1 MTPLFFHPHQDVVQP
16 RISTTKIPEFVRQTR
31 TPCIIPELLAAEDL
45 HRVHDR
51 RYVDG
56 VFLGEISNGFDNRD
70 AEINRSILASNS
82 NFVAGARR
90 AMTEGV
96 ACSATQGFHHA
107 GYDSGYG
114 YCTFNGLM
122 LAARLLLDEGAVKRV
137 LIIDGDG
144 HHGDG
149 TDDIIE
155 KLGLID
161 RVTNHTSR
169 SMGARY
175 DTGGLG
181 SAADWKAYTDDLIRE
196 FEPGIIMYQAGADA
210 WVDDPY
216 GAGYLNLLDMKRRD
230 LGIMTAA
237 KVAGIPLV
245 WNLAGGYSQPMQKVI
260 DIHLSTF
267 TVSDWV
273 YYGNSRSE

>member
-1 MTPLFFHPHQDVVQP
+1 MTPLFYHPHQDVVQP
-16 RISTTKIPEFVRQTR
+16 RISTTKIPEFVRQSKVEY
-31 TPCIIPELLAAEDL
+31 IVPELLEPEVL
-45 HRVHDR
+45 YYVHDPE
-51 RYVDG
+51 YVDG
-56 VFLGEISNGFDNRD
+56 VLGGAVTNGFENTDPV
-70 AEINRSILASNS
+70 INRSILASNS
-82 NFVAGARR
+82 NFVAAARR

-122 LAARLLLDEGAVKRV
+122 LAARLMLYGGAVKRV

-155 KLGLID
+155 KLGLAD

-210 WVDDPY
+210 WVEDPY

-237 KVAGIPLV
+237 KVAGVPLV

-260 DIHLSTF
+260 DIHLTTL

>member
-31 TPCIIPELLAAEDL
+31 TPYIIPELLAAEDL

-82 NFVAGARR
+82 NFVAAARR

-122 LAARLLLDEGAVKRV
+122 LAARLLLDEGAVNRV

-155 KLGLID
+155 KLGLSD
-161 RVTNHTSR
+161 RVRNLTSR

-175 DTGGLG
+175 DLGGLG